1 MLQKISLELALR
13 AFFSS
18 SGAIDFSAK
27 SYHPGARARRLEMK
41 LRGCTGLFK
50 SHRWLSRALLLLA
63 AAAVLQGCV
72 APPVHR
78 QTAELRREHGE
89 LPTVVLMPLDVELAE
104 LSAGGLP
111 EPKSEWTDA
120 AMKHM
125 RVALEGQAKHYK
137 VKLVDYD
144 PKLGTSEDQATSL
157 DLVKLHRAVGSSILV
172 HQYIPGREL
181 PSKAGKFD
189 WSLGPEVA
197 AIARA
202 HDGDYALFI
211 FVRDSYASAGRVG
224 VIVVAA
230 LLGVGVPGGAQIGF
244 ASLVDLKTGDI
255 VWFNRM
261 ARGAGDLRTPEAAAE
276 TMQVLVS
283 DSLK

>member
-1 MLQKISLELALR
+1 MS
-13 AFFSS
+13 
-18 SGAIDFSAK
+18 
-27 SYHPGARARRLEMK
+27 
-41 LRGCTGLFK
+41 LRGCAFISVSRPLTL
-50 SHRWLSRALLLLA
+50 RALFLLA
-63 AAAVLQGCV
+63 AVVMLQGCV
-72 APPVHR
+72 APPVQR
-78 QTAELRREHGE
+78 QAAELRREPGKI
-89 LPTVVLMPLDVELAE
+89 PTVVLMPLDVELAE

-120 AMKHM
+120 ALKHM
-125 RVALEGQAKHYK
+125 HAALENQAKHYK
-137 VKLVDYD
+137 VKIVDYD
-144 PKLGTSEDQATSL
+144 PKRGTFGDQTTSL

-172 HQYIPGREL
+172 HQYLPGQEL

-197 AIARA
+197 AIARS
-202 HDGDYALFI
+202 HTGDYALFI

-230 LLGVGVPGGAQIGF
+230 LLGVGVRGGTQIGF

-255 VWFNRM
+255 VWFNRL
-261 ARGAGDLRTPEAAAE
+261 ARAEGDLRTPEAAAE
-276 TMQVLVS
+276 TIQVLVS